1 MTLTL
6 SPSLPPS
13 FVSSLPPLLQMVDEF
28 MDAVR
33 NRFPRALIQYEDFS
47 SDVAYGILNA
57 YRRSSLV
64 FNDDIQGTGGFLET
78 EKGIQMG
85 SK

>member
-1 MTLTL
+1 
-6 SPSLPPS
+6 
-13 FVSSLPPLLQMVDEF
+13 

-47 SDVAYGILNA
+47 SDVAYDILSA

-64 FNDDIQGTGGFLET
+64 FNDDIQGTGRV
-78 EKGIQMG
+78 
-85 SK
+85 

>member
-1 MTLTL
+1 
-6 SPSLPPS
+6 
-13 FVSSLPPLLQMVDEF
+13 MVDEF

-47 SDVAYGILNA
+47 SDVAYDILSA

-64 FNDDIQGTGGFLET
+64 FNDDIQGTGESKRGGT
-78 EKGIQMG
+78 KEKEYE
-85 SK
+85 